1 VHSPSPI
8 STIRMA
14 LAALSILLAYRS
26 HPVSAADSD
35 ALAEPVALPTVVV
48 TPTRLPTPE
57 NEVGSS
63 ITVITDEEIQRKQQ
77 RTLPD
82 ALRDVPGLNVVQNGG
97 PGGLTSVFIRGAN
110 SNQTKVFIDGID
122 ATDPATGTF
131 NFEHILTWDIER
143 VEVVRGPQGGLYGAD
158 AIGGVINIIT
168 KRGSGPGQFAGSLE
182 GGTFGTFNQNARMSA
197 AAERYNFYF
206 DFAHFHA
213 SATPVTPS
221 DLVLPG
227 RSVQGD
233 SYDNKTFSGRFGAN
247 LTDNF
252 DIGVVTRYID
262 TSLLFTG
269 DDFLGPESL
278 KSTEKDEQL
287 FTRGTAHLV
296 SFDGV
301 LDQTVGFAYTKF
313 NQRDFDPNPPAPTP
327 SFFNGDR
334 RKADWQAD
342 IKLMPGQILTFR
354 AEHQR
359 DEITNPV
366 AEITDNA
373 GMVQLQYSISDRFF
387 NAVSVRYDSYDTFGA
402 QPTFRI
408 APTFQIPET
417 GSRLKGSV
425 GTGFKAP
432 TLADLFQNFPSFN
445 FFGNPNLKPETSTGY
460 DLGFEQTFLEERV
473 QLGATYFH
481 NDIDNLITINDTGTS
496 LQNVGEATTYGV
508 ESFLTYTPWEPL
520 TLRADYTF
528 LIAMD
533 DITDQELLRRPKHK
547 ASLNAA
553 WHVTE
558 AAVLSATLLYV
569 GPWVDANRAGTMS
582 GVPANGYT
590 IVNLAGSYD
599 LSQGLSAYARI
610 DNLFDR
616 RYQDP
621 VGFLRPGFGIFA
633 GLRVALDATRSGR

>member
-1 VHSPSPI
+1 MHSPSPI

-287 FTRGTAHLV
+287 FTRGTAQLV

-533 DITDQELLRRPKHK
+533 DITDQELLRQPKHK

>member
-1 VHSPSPI
+1 
-8 STIRMA
+8 M
-14 LAALSILLAYRS
+14 
-26 HPVSAADSD
+26 
-35 ALAEPVALPTVVV
+35 PTVVV

-57 NEVGSS
+57 SEVGSS
-63 ITVITDEEIQRKQQ
+63 VTVITEEEIQRKQE
-77 RTLPD
+77 RILPD
-82 ALRDVPGLNVVQNGG
+82 ALKDVPGLNVVQTGG
-97 PGGLTSVFIRGAN
+97 PGGTTSVFIRGAN
-110 SNQTKVFIDGID
+110 ADQTKVFIDGID
-122 ATDPATGTF
+122 ATDPATGLF
-131 NFEHILTWDIER
+131 NFEHILTWDVER
-143 VEVVRGPQGGLYGAD
+143 VEIVRGPQSGLYGAD

-168 KRGSGPGQFAGSLE
+168 RKGSGPALFASSVE
-182 GGTFGTFNQNARMSA
+182 GGSFGTFNQNARVSGG
-197 AAERYNFYF
+197 AERYNYSF
-206 DFAHFHA
+206 DFAHWHT
-213 SATPVTPS
+213 SDTLVTPS
-221 DLVLPG
+221 DLVPPG
-227 RSVQGD
+227 RSLQGD
-233 SYDNKTFSGRFGAN
+233 SYDNKTFSARFGAN

-252 DIGVVTRYID
+252 DLGVVARYLD
-262 TSLLFTG
+262 TSLQFTG
-269 DDFLGPESL
+269 DDLLGPEGL
-278 KSTEKDEQL
+278 RSTEDDQQL

-301 LDQTVGFAYTKF
+301 LDQTVGIAYSKF
-313 NQRDFDPNPPAPTP
+313 NQRDFDPNPPAPVP

-334 RKADWQAD
+334 LKAEWQAD
-342 IKLMPGQILTFR
+342 VKLMPGQILTFR

-610 DNLFDR
+610 DNLFDL